1 MESPV
6 RAPTEPDFRL
16 IETFAFR
23 PGQGFVRVTRHLR
36 RMARTA
42 DWLGVRFDVR
52 RVGKVVDGVSG
63 ADSLRCRLTLDI
75 TGKPEVTT
83 GPLADNPPGWT
94 VGLAT
99 TRLTSSDTWLRH
111 KTTRRAIYDQ
121 ARAEMPDGV
130 DELLFLNERDELC
143 EGTITNLFVEIDGGR
158 LLTPP
163 VAAGLLPGILREE
176 LIETGRATEAVL
188 TLHDLVAAHRVWM
201 GNSLRGLIP
210 AKVRLP

>member
-6 RAPTEPDFRL
+6 RAPTELDFRL

-23 PGQGFVRVTRHLR
+23 PGQGFVRLERHLR

-52 RVGKVVDGVSG
+52 RVGEAVTGVSG
-63 ADSLRCRLTLDI
+63 ADPLRCRLTLDL
-75 TGKPEVTT
+75 TGAPKITT

-94 VGLAT
+94 VGIATSRLA
-99 TRLTSSDTWLRH
+99 SSDIWLRH

-121 ARAEMPDGV
+121 ARAELPDGV

-143 EGTITNLFVEIDGGR
+143 EGTITNLFVETEDGR

-176 LIETGRATEAVL
+176 MVETGRATEAVL
-188 TLHDLVAAHRVWM
+188 TLHELAAGRRVWM

-210 AKVRLP
+210 ARVILP

>member
-6 RAPTEPDFRL
+6 HAPTEPDFRL

-23 PGQGFVRVTRHLR
+23 PGQGFVRLDRHLR

-52 RVGKVVDGVSG
+52 RVGEVVDGVSG
-63 ADSLRCRLTLDI
+63 ADPLRCRLTLDL
-75 TGKPEVTT
+75 TGAPKITT

-121 ARAEMPDGV
+121 ARAELPDGV

-143 EGTITNLFVEIDGGR
+143 EGTITNLFVETEDGR

-176 LIETGRATEAVL
+176 LLETGRAAEAVL
-188 TLHDLVAAHRVWM
+188 TLHDLAAARRVWM

-210 AKVRLP
+210 AKVMLP

>member
-23 PGQGFVRVTRHLR
+23 PGQGFVRLDRHLR

-42 DWLGVRFDVR
+42 DWLGIPFDER
-52 RVGKVVDGVSG
+52 RVSEVVAGVAG
-63 ADSLRCRLTLDI
+63 ADPLRCRLTLDI

>member
-23 PGQGFVRVTRHLR
+23 PGQGFLRLERHLR

-42 DWLGVRFDVR
+42 DWLGVRFDVW
-52 RVGKVVDGVSG
+52 RVGEVVDGVIG
-63 ADSLRCRLTLDI
+63 ADPLRCRLTLDLTGAPKI
-75 TGKPEVTT
+75 TTW
-83 GPLADNPPGWT
+83 PLADNPPDWT

-99 TRLTSSDTWLRH
+99 TRLTSSDIWLRH

-121 ARAEMPDGV
+121 ARAELPDGV

-143 EGTITNLFVEIDGGR
+143 EGTITNLFVKTEDGR

-176 LIETGRATEAVL
+176 LIETGRAVEAVL
-188 TLHDLVAAHRVWM
+188 TLHDLAAARRVWM

-210 AKVRLP
+210 AEVMLS